1 VGVNKLIGAPPMSRY
16 ASRNIM
22 GALLGP
28 SAGTIEDLN
37 GVTGAM
43 AQGEFTEADLR
54 RIRKLLPGPN
64 LFYIRQLLNTL
75 EEDIGAGL

>member
-1 VGVNKLIGAPPMSRY
+1 MGVNKLIGAPPMSRY

-28 SAGTIEDLN
+28 SAGTAEDIQA
-37 GVTGAM
+37 VTGAI
-43 AQGEFTEADLR
+43 ASGEFTESDLR
-54 RIRKLLPGPN
+54 RVRKLMPGQN

-75 EEDIGAGL
+75 EKDIGEGL